1 MIIRSTI
8 KNIYYPRPEK
18 GGRIVHRSGRIRY
31 VHGALVVQSKG

>member
-18 GGRIVHRSGRIRY
+18 RGDLIDQGNRIRY
-31 VHGALVVQSKG
+31 VHGALLIRPKS